1 MSTRDSGLGPRDAKE
16 RTTRAPSPE
25 PRAPSRLPR
34 QVKLFGWV
42 SLLNDFASEMIYP
55 LLPAFVTGVLGGGA
69 GVLGAL
75 DGAAEFAAAVVK
87 LGAGRLADRAG
98 WRGPLIVLGYFTAVV
113 VRPVIAV
120 TGAAWQVIG
129 LRVVDRLGKGL
140 RTPPRDALIADGTPT
155 ELRGRAFGLQRGMD
169 HAGAVL
175 GPILAWWLLASGSA
189 NVRAVIGASIVPG
202 VLVLVLAVWA
212 VKGGEGRG
220 RAVEVGAG
228 GSALDATSTVLHRPS
243 PSSSNSVL
251 FAISLFYLLRMPDTL
266 IILRSQQLGV
276 PVAVVP
282 LLWAA
287 VHVVRSSSSFV
298 GGSASDRLGP
308 RQTMWLGW
316 LVYAILAVGMARAG
330 TAAAAWG
337 WFLAFGLVAGLTES
351 PERALVARLA
361 GAHQGSG
368 FGTYHGVTGFMA
380 LVGGVTLGAVFQR
393 YGAGTAFLAS
403 AAGGLL
409 LVAVWPLF
417 GRAAGGSDG

>member
-1 MSTRDSGLGPRDAKE
+1 MPPSG
-16 RTTRAPSPE
+16 RAP
-25 PRAPSRLPR
+25 AALPR

-55 LLPAFVTGVLGGGA
+55 LLPAFITGVLGGGA
-69 GVLGAL
+69 QALGAL

-87 LGAGRLADRAG
+87 LGAGRLAERASR
-98 WRGPLIVLGYFTAVV
+98 RGPLIVLGYLAAVV
-113 VRPVIAV
+113 VRPIIAV

-140 RTPPRDALIADGTPT
+140 RTPPRDAVIADATPAD
-155 ELRGRAFGLQRGMD
+155 LVGRAFGLQRGMD

-189 NVRAVIGASIVPG
+189 NVRAVIGWSLAPG
-202 VLVLVLAVWA
+202 VVVLLLAMWA
-212 VKGGEGRG
+212 VRGAGGRG
-220 RAVEVGAG
+220 RAREG
-228 GSALDATSTVLHRPS
+228 GNDPAAPPAPFRALPRSSAPLL
-243 PSSSNSVL
+243 
-251 FAISLFYLLRMPDTL
+251 AIAAFYLLRMPDTL

-287 VHVVRSSSSFV
+287 VHVVRATSSFA
-298 GGSASDRLGP
+298 GGAASDRLGP
-308 RQTMWLGW
+308 GQTMWLGW
-316 LVYAILAVGMARAG
+316 LVYAMLAVGMARAG

-337 WFLAFGLVAGLTES
+337 WFLGLGLVAGLTES

-361 GAHQGSG
+361 GDHTGSG
-368 FGTYHGVTGFMA
+368 FGAYHGVTGFAA

-393 YGAGTAFLAS
+393 YGAAAAFLGS
-403 AAGGLL
+403 AVGGLA
-409 LVAVWPLF
+409 LVLAWPVLQRV
-417 GRAAGGSDG
+417 GPARV

>member
-1 MSTRDSGLGPRDAKE
+1 MLEDPGAPPRGQ
-16 RTTRAPSPE
+16 P
-25 PRAPSRLPR
+25 PRGDPARLTPGR
-34 QVKLFGWV
+34 WPGVFPPQVKLFGWV

-69 GVLGAL
+69 QALGAL

-87 LGAGRLADRAG
+87 LGAGRLADRTSR
-98 WRGPLIVLGYFTAVV
+98 RGPLIVLGYLIAVV

-140 RTPPRDALIADGTPT
+140 RTPPRDALIADATPAD
-155 ELRGRAFGLQRGMD
+155 LVGRAFGLQRGMD

-189 NVRAVIGASIVPG
+189 GLRTVIGASIVPG
-202 VLVLVLAVWA
+202 VVVLLLAS
-212 VKGGEGRG
+212 
-220 RAVEVGAG
+220 RAVEGGAATG
-228 GSALDATSTVLHRPS
+228 GMGRQQAA
-243 PSSSNSVL
+243 SSSEPLPPSAAL
-251 FAISLFYLLRMPDTL
+251 YRPLPPALLAISFFYLLRMPDTL

-287 VHVVRSSSSFV
+287 VHVVRSTSSFA
-298 GGSASDRLGP
+298 GGATSDRLGP

-316 LVYAILAVGMARAG
+316 LAYAILAVGMARAG

-337 WFLAFGLVAGLTES
+337 WFLGLGLVAGLTES
-351 PERALVARLA
+351 PERSLVARLA
-361 GAHQGSG
+361 GAQQGSG
-368 FGTYHGVTGFMA
+368 FGVYHGVTGFAA
-380 LVGGVTLGAVFQR
+380 LVGGVALGAVFQR
-393 YGAGTAFLAS
+393 FGAGAAFLAS
-403 AAGGLL
+403 GAAGLV
-409 LVAVWPLF
+409 LVAAWPVLA
-417 GRAAGGSDG
+417 RAGGRE

>member
-1 MSTRDSGLGPRDAKE
+1 MNSRESGLGAGDSTE
-16 RTTRAPSPE
+16 RTTRVPSPE
-25 PRAPSRLPR
+25 PRAPNPLPR
-34 QVKLFGWV
+34 QVKVFGWV
-42 SLLNDFASEMIYP
+42 SLLNDFASDMIYP

-69 GVLGAL
+69 GALGAL

-87 LGAGRLADRAG
+87 LGAGRLADRATL
-98 WRGPLIVLGYFTAVV
+98 RGPMIVLGYFIAVV

-140 RTPPRDALIADGTPT
+140 RTPPRDALIADLTPAA
-155 ELRGRAFGLQRGMD
+155 LRGRAFGLQRGMD

-189 NVRAVIGASIVPG
+189 GLRTVIGASAVPG
-202 VLVLVLAVWA
+202 VAVLILATWA
-212 VKGGEGRG
+212 VKGAAGRG
-220 RAVEVGAG
+220 NAREG
-228 GSALDATSTVLHRPS
+228 GDESPAPPAPFRGLSRPS
-243 PSSSNSVL
+243 APAL
-251 FAISLFYLLRMPDTL
+251 LAISAFYLLRMPDTL

-287 VHVVRSSSSFV
+287 VHVVRSASSFA
-298 GGSASDRLGP
+298 GGAASDRLGP

-330 TAAAAWG
+330 SAAAAWG
-337 WFLAFGLVAGLTES
+337 WFLGLGLVAGLTES

-368 FGTYHGVTGFMA
+368 FGLYHGVTGFAA
-380 LVGGVTLGAVFQR
+380 LVGGVVLGVVFQR
-393 YGAGTAFLAS
+393 YGAGAAFLAS
-403 AAGGLL
+403 AAGGMA
-409 LVAVWPLF
+409 LVLAWPVV
-417 GRAAGGSDG
+417 GRAGRE

>member
-1 MSTRDSGLGPRDAKE
+1 MNTREPGLGAGDSTE
-16 RTTRAPSPE
+16 RMKQAPSPE

-69 GVLGAL
+69 QALGAL
-75 DGAAEFAAAVVK
+75 DGAAEFAAAFVK
-87 LGAGRLADRAG
+87 LGAGRLADRARL
-98 WRGPLIVLGYFTAVV
+98 RGPMIVLGYFIAVV

-140 RTPPRDALIADGTPT
+140 RTPPRDALIADITPVG
-155 ELRGRAFGLQRGMD
+155 LSGRAFGLQRGMD

-175 GPILAWWLLASGSA
+175 GPILAWWLLASGA
-189 NVRAVIGASIVPG
+189 AGLRAVIGASIAPG
-202 VLVLVLAVWA
+202 VLVLVLAMWA
-212 VKGGEGRG
+212 VKDGGGRWRMVEE
-220 RAVEVGAG
+220 RAGI
-228 GSALDATSTVLHRPS
+228 LHQPPPTSTNLHQPARVS
-243 PSSSNSVL
+243 PL
-251 FAISLFYLLRMPDTL
+251 LAISFFYLLRMPDTL

-287 VHVVRSSSSFV
+287 VHVVRSTSSFV
-298 GGSASDRLGP
+298 GGATSDRLGP
-308 RQTMWLGW
+308 GQTMWLGW
-316 LVYAILAVGMARAG
+316 LAYAILAVGMARAG
-330 TAAAAWG
+330 TAVAAWG

-368 FGTYHGVTGFMA
+368 FGVYHGVTGFAA
-380 LVGGVTLGAVFQR
+380 LVGGVALGGVFQR
-393 YGAGTAFLAS
+393 YGAGTAFLAR
-403 AAGGLL
+403 AGGGLRVVL
-409 LVAVWPLF
+409 GWP
-417 GRAAGGSDG
+417 RVSRNAAPQVRG

>member
-1 MSTRDSGLGPRDAKE
+1 MPRGAG
-16 RTTRAPSPE
+16 SP
-25 PRAPSRLPR
+25 LPR
-34 QVKLFGWV
+34 QVKVFGWV
-42 SLLNDFASEMIYP
+42 SLLNDFASDMIYP

-69 GVLGAL
+69 GALGAL
-75 DGAAEFAAAVVK
+75 DGTAEFAAAVVK
-87 LGAGRLADRAG
+87 LGAGRLADRATL
-98 WRGPLIVLGYFTAVV
+98 RGPMIVLGYFIAVV

-140 RTPPRDALIADGTPT
+140 RTPPRDALIADLTPAA
-155 ELRGRAFGLQRGMD
+155 LRGRAFGLQRGMD

-189 NVRAVIGASIVPG
+189 GLRTVIGASAGPG
-202 VLVLVLAVWA
+202 VVVLVLAMWA
-212 VKGGEGRG
+212 VKGAAGRG
-220 RAVEVGAG
+220 KAREG
-228 GSALDATSTVLHRPS
+228 GDDSPAPPAPFRGLSRPS
-243 PSSSNSVL
+243 APAL
-251 FAISLFYLLRMPDTL
+251 LAISAFYLLSMPDTL

-287 VHVVRSSSSFV
+287 VHVVRSASSFA
-298 GGSASDRLGP
+298 GGAASDRLGP

-330 TAAAAWG
+330 SAAAAWG
-337 WFLAFGLVAGLTES
+337 WFLGLGLVAGLTES

-368 FGTYHGVTGFMA
+368 FGLYHGVTGFAA
-380 LVGGVTLGAVFQR
+380 LVGGVALGVVFQR
-393 YGAGTAFLAS
+393 YGAGAAFLAS
-403 AAGGLL
+403 AAGGMA
-409 LVAVWPLF
+409 LVLAWPVV
-417 GRAAGGSDG
+417 GRAGRE